1 MIEVIDMLK
10 TKTRMQGSSVVVTL
24 PSATDFKVNPNE
36 EYIVDYSDDGSIT
49 LVPKINNPFAVA
61 ESGAFYEKDAWEKMS
76 PAGNEI

>member
-1 MIEVIDMLK
+1 MLK

-61 ESGAFYEKDAWEKMS
+61 ESGAFYEKDTWEKMS